1 MECKRYISWR
11 LFLLELQIKLRNDLQ
26 FWIKIILTK
35 QDSYVTIVAV
45 CEKVVNNDEG
55 QKHEKTDPGGLLPC
69 AFADRAAGACG
80 VTACAGEKAAG

>member
-1 MECKRYISWR
+1 MECKKIHFMAS
-11 LFLLELQIKLRNDLQ
+11 FLLELQIKLRNDLQ

-35 QDSYVTIVAV
+35 RHSYVTMVAV
-45 CEKVVNNDEG
+45 CEKVVSNDEG

-69 AFADRAAGACG
+69 AFADRAVGACG